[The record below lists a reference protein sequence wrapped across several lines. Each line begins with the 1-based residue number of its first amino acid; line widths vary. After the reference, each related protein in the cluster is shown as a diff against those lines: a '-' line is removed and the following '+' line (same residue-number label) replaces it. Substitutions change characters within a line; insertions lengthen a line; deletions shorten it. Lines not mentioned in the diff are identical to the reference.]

1 MGEGVSSIEELLDQA
16 EPYAETGEAHE
27 SEIYCIIHP
36 ESRTIEVPEEYQL
49 LGVVGDKKVERLWFK
64 CPKVVGDSKDIS
76 DGFVLFINFRNAD
89 GDPDAYRIKD
99 MEVEGEN
106 ITFSWELEEKVT
118 AYQGTVEFSFRA
130 IKPETDSENKWNTT
144 INNDCN
150 VLVGLQ
156 ANEQITKSEP
166 DALAQIWAAIDELK
180 AGGGGSGTPGKDG
193 REIEIQ
199 NNGTAIQWRYVGD
212 ESWTDLVQLSEITGE
227 KGDPGTTPTIGENGN
242 WYLGDADTGKPS
254 RGEKGDVGD
263 GVPSGGTTG
272 QVLTKN
278 SDSDGDASWKNP
290 SAVSDE
296 QVKTAVRDY
305 FEENPVSG
313 MTQKQ
318 INALDSLFR
327 VIAYSDNDVLNSEY
341 KNFKEAFGLSSEDE
355 PGDAGEG
362 LLKNGS
368 ATFSNGATLTVSDGK
383 HVSLYLPKKD
393 GYQFYFNISDYE
405 KNTTDAGSA
414 ANVDNQLP
422 IYTLKKGDTVS
433 ISMYNIIVNGGDGT
447 YPGNNGDQV
456 AINLRKANSNISCS
470 TNNVSIHGGEAIED
484 KTSITE
490 MELEEHVGALMLFVQ
505 NNFSDIT
512 ITFDIDVKVN
522 GETIKWY

>member
-1 MGEGVSSIEELLDQA
+1 MPSVEELLSQV
-16 EPYAETGEAHE
+16 EPFAETGEAHE
-27 SEIYCIIHP
+27 SEIYCVIHP
-36 ESRTIEVPEEYQL
+36 DSRTIEVPEEYQL
-49 LGVVGDKKVERLWFK
+49 LGVVGDKKVERLWFQ
-64 CPKVVGDSKDIS
+64 CPKVVGDNKDIS
-76 DGFVLFINFRNAD
+76 DGYVLFINYRNAN

-99 MEVEGEN
+99 MEIEGDN

-118 AYQGTVEFSFRA
+118 AYQGTVDFSFRA
-130 IKPETDSENKWNTT
+130 IKPEIDSENKWNTT
-144 INNDCN
+144 MNSDCN

-180 AGGGGSGTPGKDG
+180 AGGGGAGTPGKDG
-193 REIEIQ
+193 REIELQ

-212 ESWTDLVQLSEITGE
+212 PDWTDLVQLSDLKGE
-227 KGDPGTTPTIGENGN
+227 KGD
-242 WYLGDADTGKPS
+242 
-254 RGEKGDVGD
+254 KGDKGE
-263 GVPSGGTTG
+263 GIPEGGTTG

-278 SDSDGDASWKNP
+278 SNSDGDASWKNP
-290 SAVSDE
+290 SGVSDE
-296 QVKTAVRDY
+296 QVKIAVRDY

-368 ATFSNGATLTVSDGK
+368 MTFSNGATLTVSDGK
-383 HVSLYLPKKD
+383 HVLLYLPRKD
-393 GYQFYFNISDYE
+393 GYQFYFNISDYG

-447 YPGNNGDQV
+447 YPGNNRDQV

-490 MELEEHVGALMLFVQ
+490 MESAEYVGALMLFVQ
-505 NNFSDIT
+505 NNSSDIT
-512 ITFDIDVKVN
+512 IEFDIDVKVN
-522 GETIKWY
+522 GETIKLY